1 MCEVCCKNERGG
13 GEERGEQ
20 LSYYKEDR
28 TDNIMNEWARKTSR
42 QRAESVQQR
51 NFTSS
56 FTFYNN
62 I

>member
-1 MCEVCCKNERGG
+1 MGEVCCKNERGG

-42 QRAESVQQR
+42 QRVESVQ
-51 NFTSS
+51 
-56 FTFYNN
+56 
-62 I
+62 